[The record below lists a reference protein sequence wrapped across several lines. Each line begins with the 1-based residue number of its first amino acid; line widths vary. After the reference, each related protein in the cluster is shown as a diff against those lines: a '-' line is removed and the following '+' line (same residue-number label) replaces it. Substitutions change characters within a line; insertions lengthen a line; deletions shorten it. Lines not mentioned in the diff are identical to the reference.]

1 MILKRG
7 SSGADVKNMQEYLT
21 ALGYDTKGVEGTF
34 EGGTESAVKAFQKDM
49 SFTVVDGIIGNQ
61 TAKHLVDM
69 YYGKVVPFGYITNT
83 PWVSEAIEDYFV
95 SEIKG
100 EKHNPRVVQYFKD
113 AHSSWFTD
121 DETPWCAA
129 AVSSWLERVGI
140 RSVRSARARDHINF
154 GTKLLEP
161 RFGAIVVLERGAN
174 SGHVG
179 FVNGVTADGKQIKV
193 LGGNQSDSVN
203 ERMFQVTRVLGYR
216 QPEGFVLPPCPIV
229 GKGEL
234 SKSEA

>member
-69 YYGKVVPFGYITNT
+69 YYGKVVPFGYVTNT

-113 AHSSWFTD
+113 AHSKIILYLRLKERNT
-121 DETPWCAA
+121 TL
-129 AVSSWLERVGI
+129 VSFNTLRM
-140 RSVRSARARDHINF
+140 H
-154 GTKLLEP
+154 T
-161 RFGAIVVLERGAN
+161 
-174 SGHVG
+174 
-179 FVNGVTADGKQIKV
+179 V
-193 LGGNQSDSVN
+193 LGLPTMKHHGAPLQL
-203 ERMFQVTRVLGYR
+203 VLGWNVQVSVQYV
-216 QPEGFVLPPCPIV
+216 QLVPVTILTSALNC
-229 GKGEL
+229 
-234 SKSEA
+234 

>member
-21 ALGYDTKGVEGTF
+21 TLGYDTNGVDGTF
-34 EGGTESAVKAFQKDM
+34 GGGTESAVKAFQKDM

-61 TAKHLVDM
+61 TAMHLVDM
-69 YYGKVVPFGYITNT
+69 YYGKVIPSEYVMDT

-100 EKHNPRVVQYFKD
+100 EKHNPRVVQYFKE
-113 AHSSWFTD
+113 AHTSWFND

-129 AVSSWLERVGI
+129 AVSAWLERSGI

-154 GTKLLEP
+154 GSKLLEP

-179 FVNGVTADGKQIKV
+179 FVTGVTADGNQIKV

-203 ERMFQVTRVLGYR
+203 ERMFSVTRVLGYR
-216 QPEGFVLPPCPIV
+216 QPEGFTLPPCPVV